1 MTTSRRNTIMSWM
14 AYTEFFYP
22 GCELQPGYFY
32 LSIPELYYIPEDGA
46 CIGAVGVDAYHEI
59 IVVERSTTI
68 NVYTRGRHSD
78 INGVETPGT
87 VAGMGGG
94 NSGLQEQWFICPAVV
109 QGEGNHTNHLL
120 SLGTRTIIYFWFND
134 APA

>member
-1 MTTSRRNTIMSWM
+1 MKLGTCTQ
-14 AYTEFFYP
+14 AVEKP
-22 GCELQPGYFY
+22 GCCLMQGNRQNYRR
-32 LSIPELYYIPEDGA
+32 IDT
-46 CIGAVGVDAYHEI
+46 HEI

-87 VAGMGGG
+87 AAGMGGS
-94 NSGLQEQWFICPAVV
+94 NSVLQEQWFICPAVV

-120 SLGTRTIIYFWFND
+120 SLGTQTIIYFWFND
-134 APA
+134 AQA

>member
-1 MTTSRRNTIMSWM
+1 MAVWVSHTFVRNRQNYRRIDTH
-14 AYTEFFYP
+14 
-22 GCELQPGYFY
+22 G
-32 LSIPELYYIPEDGA
+32 
-46 CIGAVGVDAYHEI
+46 I